1 MLRSV
6 SHAILFQKHF
16 PPEDARGFYSKLRT
30 EAAVGETTALVPTI
44 NASKAQAT
52 VESDRVRIFKEI
64 ADAIGMEKFN
74 ARLQEYLER
83 AMRAAAAEALLE
95 RGGVES
101 VLAGGSKAT
110 LGLLRGELEQTKQL
124 LTKTQSEMKQ
134 EVLETK
140 KEVLETKHAVHKTK
154 EEVLETKHAVRE
166 TNQGVLETKQAVRET
181 KQECKETKQELA
193 LLTTAQEE
201 ATREASKETKLIG
214 GRIAALEVKMDAM
227 LELLRGTRGSGAG
240 SQ

>member
-140 KEVLETKHAVHKTK
+140 KEVLETKHAV
-154 EEVLETKHAVRE
+154 
-166 TNQGVLETKQAVRET
+166 RET
-181 KQECKETKQELA
+181 KQELVNAQEETKQELA
-193 LLTTAQEE
+193 LLATAQEE
-201 ATREASKETKLIG
+201 ASKEAKLMG
-214 GRIAALEVKMDAM
+214 GRMATLEVKMDAM

>member
-1 MLRSV
+1 MPS
-6 SHAILFQKHF
+6 AW
-16 PPEDARGFYSKLRT
+16 
-30 EAAVGETTALVPTI
+30 
-44 NASKAQAT
+44 
-52 VESDRVRIFKEI
+52 RI
-64 ADAIGMEKFN
+64 KFN

-101 VLAGGSKAT
+101 VLAGGSKVT

-140 KEVLETKHAVHKTK
+140 QAVHKTK
-154 EEVLETKHAVRE
+154 EEVQKTKETVRE

-181 KQECKETKQELA
+181 KQEVVN
-193 LLTTAQEE
+193 AQEE
-201 ATREASKETKLIG
+201 TK
-214 GRIAALEVKMDAM
+214 
-227 LELLRGTRGSGAG
+227 
-240 SQ
+240 

>member
-140 KEVLETKHAVHKTK
+140 KEVLETKHAV
-154 EEVLETKHAVRE
+154 
-166 TNQGVLETKQAVRET
+166 RET
-181 KQECKETKQELA
+181 KQELVNAQEETKQELA
-193 LLTTAQEE
+193 LLATAQE
-201 ATREASKETKLIG
+201 EASKETKLIG
-214 GRIAALEVKMDAM
+214 GRMATLEVKMDAM
-227 LELLRGTRGSGAG
+227 LELLRGTRGSGMG

>member
-140 KEVLETKHAVHKTK
+140 QAVHKTK
-154 EEVLETKHAVRE
+154 EEVLETK
-166 TNQGVLETKQAVRET
+166 QAVRET
-181 KQECKETKQELA
+181 KEELVNAQEETKQELA
-193 LLTTAQEE
+193 LLATAQE
-201 ATREASKETKLIG
+201 EASKETKLIG
-214 GRIAALEVKMDAM
+214 GRMASLEVKMDAM

-240 SQ
+240 NQ

>member
-1 MLRSV
+1 
-6 SHAILFQKHF
+6 
-16 PPEDARGFYSKLRT
+16 
-30 EAAVGETTALVPTI
+30 
-44 NASKAQAT
+44 
-52 VESDRVRIFKEI
+52 VRIFKEI

-101 VLAGGSKAT
+101 VLAGAGGSKAT

-140 KEVLETKHAVHKTK
+140 QAVHKTQEEVQKTKEGVLETKQ
-154 EEVLETKHAVRE
+154 AVRE
-166 TNQGVLETKQAVRET
+166 TNKGVLETKQAVRET
-181 KQECKETKQELA
+181 KQELVNAQEETKQELA
-193 LLTTAQEE
+193 LLATAQEE
-201 ATREASKETKLIG
+201 ASKEAKLMG
-214 GRIAALEVKMDAM
+214 GRMATLEVKVDAM
-227 LELLRGTRGSGAG
+227 LELLRGFSGGGAG

>member
-1 MLRSV
+1 MFLPSRFCYAV
-6 SHAILFQKHF
+6 FLTQPFEKHF

-110 LGLLRGELEQTKQL
+110 LGLLRGELEQTKQEL
-124 LTKTQSEMKQ
+124 VNAQ
-134 EVLETK
+134 E
-140 KEVLETKHAVHKTK
+140 
-154 EEVLETKHAVRE
+154 
-166 TNQGVLETKQAVRET
+166 
-181 KQECKETKQELA
+181 ETKQELA

-201 ATREASKETKLIG
+201 ASKEAKLIG
-214 GRIAALEVKMDAM
+214 GRIATLEVKMDAM
-227 LELLRGTRGSGAG
+227 LKLLRDTRGSGAG

>member
-1 MLRSV
+1 M
-6 SHAILFQKHF
+6 
-16 PPEDARGFYSKLRT
+16 
-30 EAAVGETTALVPTI
+30 
-44 NASKAQAT
+44 
-52 VESDRVRIFKEI
+52 RIFKEI

-140 KEVLETKHAVHKTK
+140 QAVHKTQ
-154 EEVLETKHAVRE
+154 EEVQKTKE
-166 TNQGVLETKQAVRET
+166 GVLETKQAVRET
-181 KQECKETKQELA
+181 KEELVNAQEETKQELA

-201 ATREASKETKLIG
+201 ASKETKLIG
-214 GRIAALEVKMDAM
+214 GRMAALEVKMDAM
-227 LELLRGTRGSGAG
+227 LELLRGTRGG

>member
-1 MLRSV
+1 
-6 SHAILFQKHF
+6 
-16 PPEDARGFYSKLRT
+16 
-30 EAAVGETTALVPTI
+30 
-44 NASKAQAT
+44 

-64 ADAIGMEKFN
+64 ADAIGMEKFD

-101 VLAGGSKAT
+101 VLAGGSKVT

-140 KEVLETKHAVHKTK
+140 QAVHKTK
-154 EEVLETKHAVRE
+154 EEVKEEVQKTKE
-166 TNQGVLETKQAVRET
+166 EVLETKQAVRET
-181 KQECKETKQELA
+181 KQELA
-193 LLTTAQEE
+193 FLTTAQEE
-201 ATREASKETKLIG
+201 ASKEAKLMG
-214 GRIAALEVKMDAM
+214 GRMASMEVKMDAV
-227 LELLRGTRGSGAG
+227 LELLRGTRGSGTG

>member
-1 MLRSV
+1 MQS
-6 SHAILFQKHF
+6 FQKHF

-83 AMRAAAAEALLE
+83 AMRAAATEALLE

-110 LGLLRGELEQTKQL
+110 LGLLRVELEQTKQL
-124 LTKTQSEMKQ
+124 LRQTQSEMKQ

-154 EEVLETKHAVRE
+154 QELVNAKE
-166 TNQGVLETKQAVRET
+166 ET
-181 KQECKETKQELA
+181 KQELVNAQEETKQELA

-201 ATREASKETKLIG
+201 ASKEAKLMG
-214 GRIAALEVKMDAM
+214 GRMATLEVKMDAM
-227 LELLRGTRGSGAG
+227 LELLRGTRGSGTG

>member
-1 MLRSV
+1 
-6 SHAILFQKHF
+6 
-16 PPEDARGFYSKLRT
+16 
-30 EAAVGETTALVPTI
+30 
-44 NASKAQAT
+44 
-52 VESDRVRIFKEI
+52 
-64 ADAIGMEKFN
+64 MEKFN

-140 KEVLETKHAVHKTK
+140 QAVHKTK

-166 TNQGVLETKQAVRET
+166 TNQGMLETKQAVRET

-201 ATREASKETKLIG
+201 ASKETKLMG
-214 GRIAALEVKMDAM
+214 GRMVALEVKMDAM

>member
-6 SHAILFQKHF
+6 SHATLFQKHF

-101 VLAGGSKAT
+101 VTGGSKAT

-140 KEVLETKHAVHKTK
+140 QAVHKTK
-154 EEVLETKHAVRE
+154 EEVLETK
-166 TNQGVLETKQAVRET
+166 QAVRET
-181 KQECKETKQELA
+181 KVELVNAQEETKQELA

-201 ATREASKETKLIG
+201 ASKETKLIG
-214 GRIAALEVKMDAM
+214 GRMATLEVKMDAM
-227 LELLRGTRGSGAG
+227 LELLRGTRGSVAG

>member
-101 VLAGGSKAT
+101 VQAGGSKAT

-124 LTKTQSEMKQ
+124 LTKTQSKMKQ
-134 EVLETK
+134 EVLQ
-140 KEVLETKHAVHKTK
+140 AVHKTKEEVQKTK
-154 EEVLETKHAVRE
+154 EEVLETK
-166 TNQGVLETKQAVRET
+166 QAVCET
-181 KQECKETKQELA
+181 KQELVNAQEETKQELA
-193 LLTTAQEE
+193 LLATAQEE
-201 ATREASKETKLIG
+201 ASKEAKLMG
-214 GRIAALEVKMDAM
+214 GRMASLEVKMDAM
-227 LELLRGTRGSGAG
+227 LELLRGIRGSGTG
-240 SQ
+240 NQ